1 MELDDKDMKFFNRLL
16 RRKNYFFLFSILS
29 SIMGVA
35 VLVYHLIARD
45 LDASKFVLVVF
56 ILLAGKANLRQYKI
70 SLLLSRIKQSADT
83 SKQGSRV

>member
-16 RRKNYFFLFSILS
+16 GRKNYFFLFSILS

-35 VLVYHLIARD
+35 VLLYHLIARD
-45 LDASKFVLVVF
+45 LDASKAVLVVF

-70 SLLLSRIKQSADT
+70 SLLLSRIKPLVDT
-83 SKQGSRV
+83 SKQDSRI